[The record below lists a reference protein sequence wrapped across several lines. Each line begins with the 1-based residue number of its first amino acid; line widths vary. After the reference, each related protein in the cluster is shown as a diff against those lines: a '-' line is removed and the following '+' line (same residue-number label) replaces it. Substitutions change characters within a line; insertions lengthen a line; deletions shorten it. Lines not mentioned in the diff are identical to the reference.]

1 MDVIPKSRYTLDAL
15 AKTITLHGS
24 YSRIDVGRILRIYD
38 LDTFDMIYDVEI
50 RPNTITISDG
60 VITYTTD
67 NTNITNNDDNLRI
80 ELETIH
86 VDTKDY
92 LTRLAEDKTLGVTQ
106 IAKFAY
112 NSKIGVGAPKILSND
127 LAIVHPST
135 GTQMS
140 FVSDDAGDDIDDTVG
155 IRKLIFQYWDS
166 NWELQTEIIEMQG
179 LTEVNTIGTDI
190 YRIEE
195 IRSISTGTSGGAT
208 GDITVSNVP
217 ADTTIYA
224 KISQYRSTFERCLHY
239 VAPGAIGVLKSVQA
253 SSATS
258 GGVTFIAIN
267 DVDFSA
273 LGGGARVPSGV
284 AELEL
289 SNGNATY
296 VDLNPPLVIDNT
308 NGTTGMALG
317 VAVYATIITNQ
328 DGTASMN
335 LYEYTPI
342 NDDLV
347 Q

>member
-1 MDVIPKSRYTLDAL
+1 MDIIPESNYILDAS
-15 AKTITLHGS
+15 ANTITLTGV
-24 YSRIDVGRILRIYD
+24 YSRIDIGRIVSIYD
-38 LDTFDMIYDVEI
+38 LDTYDMVYDVDT

-60 VITYTTD
+60 VITYSVD
-67 NTNITNNDDNLRI
+67 DTNIQNDTDKLKIVVNRL
-80 ELETIH
+80 H
-86 VDTKDY
+86 VDSKDY

-112 NSKIGVGAPKILSND
+112 NSKIGIGAPKILSND
-127 LAIVHPST
+127 LDIVHPN
-135 GTQMS
+135 GIQVS

-155 IRKLIFQYWDS
+155 IRKLLFQYWDS
-166 NWELQTEIIEMQG
+166 NWVLQTEIIEMQG
-179 LTEVNTIGTDI
+179 LTEVNSIGTDI

-195 IRSISTGTSGGAT
+195 IRSISTGTSNGAM
-208 GDITVSNVP
+208 GDITISNVP
-217 ADTTIYA
+217 ADATIYA
-224 KISQYRSTFERCLHY
+224 KVSQYRSTFERCLHY

-267 DVDFSA
+267 DVDFSDI
-273 LGGGARVPSGV
+273 GGGARVPSGV

-308 NGTTGMALG
+308 NGTTGMALAIG
-317 VAVYATIITNQ
+317 VYATLTTNQ
-328 DGTASMN
+328 DGAASMS
-335 LYEYTPI
+335 LYEYTPQ

-347 Q
+347 R